1 MIASS
6 IYFKCFR
13 PIDCHV
19 NIFFTDRQMKLASR
33 NYKSSSK
40 SDGYLPRR
48 YDDDYDGDEEVNVFS
63 TLYSKVFLILINY
76 I

>member
-1 MIASS
+1 
-6 IYFKCFR
+6 
-13 PIDCHV
+13 
-19 NIFFTDRQMKLASR
+19 MKLASR